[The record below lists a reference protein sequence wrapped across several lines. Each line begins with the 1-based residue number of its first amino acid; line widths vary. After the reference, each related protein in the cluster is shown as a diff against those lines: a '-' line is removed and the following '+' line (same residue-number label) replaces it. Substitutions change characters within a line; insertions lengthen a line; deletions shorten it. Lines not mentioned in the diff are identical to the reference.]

1 MYDSEPI
8 NYTLDLLDSTEGL
21 IHTPL
26 KLFAQSSRC
35 FLRLNT
41 SLSFHKSTSFLL

>member
-26 KLFAQSSRC
+26 GLARNHQGVFYV
-35 FLRLNT
+35 
-41 SLSFHKSTSFLL
+41 